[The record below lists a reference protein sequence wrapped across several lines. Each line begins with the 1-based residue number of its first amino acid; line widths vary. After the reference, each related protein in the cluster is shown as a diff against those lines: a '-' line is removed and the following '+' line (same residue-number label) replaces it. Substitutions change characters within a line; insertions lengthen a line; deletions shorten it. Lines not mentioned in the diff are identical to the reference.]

1 LTFQGN
7 KALLAGDADGAIL
20 AYERALGLDP
30 SLTSARVNLAIALL
44 SQGRNRE
51 ALAEIEATLQE
62 EPDHPDGLFLRGEAL
77 YREERME
84 EAIGSWRRAEEVSPS
99 ARTRKRLEKAEREQ
113 EVAGNYL
120 RTGGAHFTLRLEAD
134 GGGGGL
140 EREILAFLEERFV
153 DMVGR
158 YNHLPESS
166 IVVILY
172 PMDDFHDVTQTPKW
186 TGGLFDG
193 KIRVPVGGVVAL
205 NERLRRVLMHELT
218 HAFVY
223 SKTRGNCPT
232 WLQEGLAQ
240 FEEGQRASSGTL
252 YNLAKSYRTG
262 RGTQWGEEMDYAAA
276 LALTEY
282 LLERYQ
288 LAALLQMLDRL
299 RGGASEDEAAR
310 QVLGKEMEAVLQDW
324 GESLARRSAL

>member
-1 LTFQGN
+1 
-7 KALLAGDADGAIL
+7 
-20 AYERALGLDP
+20 
-30 SLTSARVNLAIALL
+30 
-44 SQGRNRE
+44 
-51 ALAEIEATLQE
+51 
-62 EPDHPDGLFLRGEAL
+62 
-77 YREERME
+77 M
-84 EAIGSWRRAEEVSPS
+84 
-99 ARTRKRLEKAEREQ
+99 
-113 EVAGNYL
+113 
-120 RTGGAHFTLRLEAD
+120 
-134 GGGGGL
+134 
-140 EREILAFLEERFV
+140 AFLEERFV

-262 RGTQWGEEMDYAAA
+262 LGTQWGEEMDYAAA

-288 LAALLQMLDRL
+288 LAALLEMLDRL

-310 QVLGKEMEAVLQDW
+310 HVLGKEMDAVLQDW